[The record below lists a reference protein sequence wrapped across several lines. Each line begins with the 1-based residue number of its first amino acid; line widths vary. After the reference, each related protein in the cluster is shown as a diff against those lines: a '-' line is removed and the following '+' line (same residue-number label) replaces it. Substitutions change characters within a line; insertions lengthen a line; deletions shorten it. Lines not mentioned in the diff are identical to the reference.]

1 MGAIQG
7 ERPQPFTAAP
17 RRVLVLRALK
27 LGDLL
32 CAVPAFRAMR
42 AAWPSAEIILFG
54 LPWARVLV
62 DRYPEYL
69 DGFREFP
76 GYPGLPE
83 QPPNL
88 ERWPDVCAELQSEA
102 FDLAV
107 QMHGD
112 GSIVNPLLAALG
124 ARGSAGFYP
133 PGEACPDAETY
144 MPWPA
149 QGLEVHR
156 LLALC
161 AFWGLPIRGDHLE
174 LAVGESDCRALATL
188 VGPKTLTTRPYV
200 CVHPGASAPER
211 RWPLDCFATLGNELS
226 RRGFTVVLTGTAQE
240 RALTTALSGRIAG
253 EVLDL
258 SGRTDLGALAALIAG
273 ARLLVCNDTGVSHV
287 AAAVRTPSA
296 VLSTGANPER
306 WSPVDR
312 QRHRVLRLEDGGAD
326 AALAEIRDLLSAFGP
341 KPLRSSRT
349 QRLARRLQC
358 SRSGF

>member
-1 MGAIQG
+1 
-7 ERPQPFTAAP
+7 
-17 RRVLVLRALK
+17 VLVLRALK

-42 AAWPSAEIILFG
+42 AAWPSAQIVLFG

-62 DRYPEYL
+62 NRYPQYL

-88 ERWPDVCAELQSEA
+88 ERWQAVCAELRSEA
-102 FDLAV
+102 FDLAM
-107 QMHGD
+107 QMHGA
-112 GSIVNPLLAALG
+112 GSIVNDLVAALG
-124 ARGSAGFYP
+124 ATRSAGFHP
-133 PGEACPDAETY
+133 PGGACPDAETY
-144 MPWPA
+144 APWPA

-161 AFWGLPIRGDHLE
+161 AFLGLPLRGDHLE
-174 LAVGESDCRALATL
+174 LPVAKSDRRALARL

-200 CVHPGASAPER
+200 CVHPGASTPDR

-226 RRGFTVVLTGTAQE
+226 RRGFAVVLTGTAQE
-240 RALTTALSGRIAG
+240 RALTTALSSRIGG

-258 SGRTDLGALAALIAG
+258 GGRTDLGALAALIAG
-273 ARLLVCNDTGVSHV
+273 ARLLLCNDTGVSHV
-287 AAAVRTPSA
+287 AAALRTPSV

-312 QRHRVLRLEDGGAD
+312 QRHRVLRLEDGGGTG
-326 AALAEIRDLLSAFGP
+326 AALAEVRDLLSALELEP
-341 KPLRSSRT
+341 RRRSRP
-349 QRLARRLQC
+349 QPLARRLRC
-358 SRSGF
+358 SRSGC